1 MNGFLV
7 SNSTF
12 EPPAD
17 GWVQVLALG
26 EFPNAEAGIVQV
38 CDDAAFESI
47 VADFREQSRAENWP
61 GMLVDYDHF
70 SHQKDKPS
78 GAAGWADAVER
89 RGDGLWAHVRFT
101 ESGDKAVRGG
111 EYRLLSPVLSG
122 FVEVEGTRKRPSKL
136 IRLALTNDPNIQG
149 MQPVSNRATGEH
161 KTQETK
167 TMEYKEKLTDL
178 LGLNRD
184 ASDGDIEKAMSDLET
199 EVANRKKAAEE
210 ADEKDEGDEDE
221 DEEAK
226 NRAANE
232 ALLNRITE
240 LEREVA
246 EAHASRFD
254 DLIKDG
260 EARAAVRELCTF
272 NRGAVDKV
280 IAALRPVKAEAKAEK
295 SEDKP
300 ALKPLFN
307 RRVQPL
313 PGAAK
318 GPEADEAQS
327 AAVLTKAQEI
337 LAQNRGIGW
346 NNAWA
351 QARQLVTGKP
361 GSNGE

>member
-7 SNSTF
+7 SNAKF

-17 GWVQVLALG
+17 GWVQVLTIG

-38 CDDAAFESI
+38 CDDAAFDAI
-47 VADFREQSRAENWP
+47 AKDFTEQSRAENWP

-122 FVEVEGTRKRPSKL
+122 FVEVEGARKRPSKL

-161 KTQETK
+161 KTQEK

-210 ADEKDEGDEDE
+210 AEGNEDNEDEDE
-221 DEEAK
+221 DEAR
-226 NRAANE
+226 NRAASE
-232 ALLNRITE
+232 ALLNRIAE

-246 EAHASRFD
+246 ATHASKYD
-254 DLIKDG
+254 AVIADQD
-260 EARAAVRELCTF
+260 ARAAVVELCTF

-280 IAALRPVKAEAKAEK
+280 IAALRPAKVEAKTEK
-295 SEDKP
+295 PEDKP
-300 ALKPLFN
+300 VMKPLFN

-313 PGAAK
+313 PGSAK

-337 LAQNRGIGW
+337 LAQNRAIGW

-351 QARQLVTGKP
+351 QAKQLVTGKA
-361 GSNGE
+361 GTNGE